1 MYIEYVVKGGEI
13 VSERI
18 DKDRLEELFNN
29 HSSMV
34 YRTAYFLTKS
44 KVMADDITQETFIRI
59 IKKFHL
65 FDQTKAIEPW
75 IYRMTVNI
83 TRNMIRKQK
92 IKKLFGI
99 HYDVLTENEV
109 EQSILQNEMED
120 QLWIEINLLPQKSKE
135 VIVLHYYLE
144 LKLDE
149 VADSL
154 NIPIGTCKSR
164 LNYALTKLRNRLSKN
179 ELFKVE
185 EKLKGGELNGGKQSY
200 F

>member
-1 MYIEYVVKGGEI
+1 VKGGGL
-13 VSERI
+13 VPERI
-18 DKDRLEELFNN
+18 DKDCLEELFNN
-29 HSSMV
+29 YSSLV

-65 FDQTKAIEPW
+65 FDETKSIEPW

-99 HYDVLTENEV
+99 QYDVQTENEV
-109 EQSILQNEMED
+109 EQTIIQNELED
-120 QLWIEINLLPQKSKE
+120 HLWKEINLLPQKCKE

-144 LKLDE
+144 LKLVE

-154 NIPIGTCKSR
+154 NIPTGTCKSR

>member
-1 MYIEYVVKGGEI
+1 VKGGEL
-13 VSERI
+13 VPERI
-18 DKDRLEELFNN
+18 DKDRLEELFTN
-29 HSSMV
+29 HSSFV

-65 FDQTKAIEPW
+65 FDQTKPIEPW

-92 IKKLFGI
+92 IKKLFGM

-109 EQSILQNEMED
+109 EKSILQNEMED
-120 QLWIEINLLPQKSKE
+120 QLWNEINLLPHKSKE

-149 VADSL
+149 LADSL

-164 LNYALTKLRNRLSKN
+164 LNYALTKLRNHLSKN
-179 ELFKVE
+179 ELFNVE
-185 EKLKGGELNGGKQSY
+185 QKLKRRELNGGKQSY